1 MFHFGLPSEPLDH
14 SISPPKPISRYNK
27 LMYIGPLHDPL
38 PLPVAKKAIYVDWMP
53 RFWQNPSCKC
63 EKNGKY
69 DCRMPECLIDCL
81 ITQAK
86 DYFKIED
93 PVVVEWSTLQYR
105 PIAKVTF
112 KWKDMHNLTKDGDVS
127 ELTYIFE
134 TRDFEMGTNEKL
146 KSYSDDVDII
156 WICGHDPPMISFK
169 HIDISM
175 VTVAIVERVYNS
187 DMKFRNSAGF
197 YNLTPLVCSKRA
209 ILSSYDGNGY
219 NGAIWITTFSKLQ

>member
-63 EKNGKY
+63 EKYGKY
-69 DCRMPECLIDCL
+69 DCNMPECLIDCL

-112 KWKDMHNLTKDGDVS
+112 KWKDMHNVTKDGDVT

-134 TRDFEMGTNEKL
+134 TW
-146 KSYSDDVDII
+146 VQ
-156 WICGHDPPMISFK
+156 
-169 HIDISM
+169 
-175 VTVAIVERVYNS
+175 
-187 DMKFRNSAGF
+187 MKN
-197 YNLTPLVCSKRA
+197 
-209 ILSSYDGNGY
+209 
-219 NGAIWITTFSKLQ
+219 